1 MASNGNKVTHD
12 MTTGLGVFSFPKVFQ
27 STADKNDKGEP
38 IYNIQILIP
47 KSDKESVRALLA
59 GIKKVAE
66 AKWGANWKEVRLP
79 LRDGDREKN
88 QLTEDGT
95 PKGEKYPERL
105 GHYFLNARSNRP
117 VSIVDR
123 TRTPITDPNELYGGC
138 LGKIAIS
145 FYPYS
150 SNGNHGVGVGLN
162 GVQKIRDGEA
172 FGGGRPSVESM
183 FDVLDDEDDADLSVD
198 EYENYEEPE
207 EVEPEPAKPAKKA
220 TAKKAAK
227 KKAEPVEVE
236 VDEDEADLYDDLDED

>member
-1 MASNGNKVTHD
+1 MASNANKVTVD
-12 MTTGLGVFSFPKVFQ
+12 MTTGVGIFSFPKVFQ
-27 STADKNDKGEP
+27 STADKNDKGELT
-38 IYNIQILIP
+38 YNIQILIP
-47 KSDKESVRALLA
+47 KSQTNDVKALLSA
-59 GIKKVAE
+59 IKKVAE

-79 LRDGDREKN
+79 LRDGDKEKN

-105 GHYFLNARSNRP
+105 GHYFLNARSTRP
-117 VSIVDR
+117 VAVVDR

-138 LGKIAIS
+138 VGKISVS

-150 SNGNHGVGVGLN
+150 SSGNHGVGVGLN

-183 FDVLDDEDDADLSVD
+183 FDVLDDEDDTDLDD
-198 EYENYEEPE
+198 EYENYEEPD
-207 EVEPEPAKPAKKA
+207 EVEPEPKR
-220 TAKKAAK
+220 TAKKSAAKKTTAK

-236 VDEDEADLYDDLDED
+236 VDDEEDDLYDDLDED